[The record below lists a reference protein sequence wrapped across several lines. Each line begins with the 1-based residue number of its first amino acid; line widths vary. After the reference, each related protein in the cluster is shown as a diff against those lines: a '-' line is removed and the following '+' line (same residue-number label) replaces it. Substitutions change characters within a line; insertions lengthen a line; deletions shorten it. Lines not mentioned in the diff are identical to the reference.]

1 MRGLFFPLLS
11 YFSFLFGRSFSRQ
24 RTIICVAGAGTDR
37 QTASEALLSIQPRH
51 PSSFVAK
58 FFEHFPP
65 LALLVTAALT
75 VRYLVVDSRHS
86 HILLLVLNLT
96 DMSTHNT
103 ASHEHNFGN
112 WNQQQIESTKRVR
125 LN

>member
-1 MRGLFFPLLS
+1 M
-11 YFSFLFGRSFSRQ
+11 
-24 RTIICVAGAGTDR
+24 
-37 QTASEALLSIQPRH
+37 
-51 PSSFVAK
+51 
-58 FFEHFPP
+58 
-65 LALLVTAALT
+65 ALLVTPALT